1 MALVVING
9 MSGQQAPHQGCN
21 GLCAGFKQKMK
32 VVGKQSPG
40 ITARLSLSDQL
51 AQPLNKANKAVTI
64 FTVIKYFSAPD
75 SASNDMVQSAWG
87 IDACLALHVCFYI
100 GASESCQL

>member
-32 VVGKQSPG
+32 VVGKQSIG
-40 ITARLSLSDQL
+40 IRARLSLFDQP
-51 AQPLNKANKAVTI
+51 AQPLNKAVTI
-64 FTVIKYFSAPD
+64 FTVIEYFSAPD
-75 SASNDMVQSAWG
+75 SASNDMVQSA
-87 IDACLALHVCFYI
+87 
-100 GASESCQL
+100 GASMRSWRGMTVFISMYQICANFKY

>member
-1 MALVVING
+1 VVVING

-21 GLCAGFKQKMK
+21 GLCAGSKQKMK
-32 VVGKQSPG
+32 MVVKQSPG

-51 AQPLNKANKAVTI
+51 AQPLNKAVTI

-75 SASNDMVQSAWG
+75 SASNDMVQGAWG
-87 IDACLALHVCFYI
+87 IDACLAWHVCFYI
-100 GASESCQL
+100 DASESCQL